1 MNSVSKLS
9 LVVLLACACNRT
21 TVQPSE
27 TPQLAADEGLLAIVM
42 DTDRPVLAVHFVS
55 RDADKQFN
63 LDSAETGTSIQV
75 HRVPAGSYCVRR
87 ITWHV
92 ARGFNGDRHDRGGI
106 LCVDVKPGVLNY
118 PGHMQFGAGE
128 VTWGRSRFRAR
139 YDQRT
144 DAYEDLVRAEY
155 PGLVPLLKG

>member
-1 MNSVSKLS
+1 MKSVSKLS
-9 LVVLLACACNRT
+9 LVVLLACGCNRT

-27 TPQLAADEGLLAIVM
+27 TPQLASDEGLLAIVM
-42 DTDRPVLAVHFVS
+42 DTHRPVLAVHYVS
-55 RDADKQFN
+55 PDDDKQFN
-63 LDSAETGTSIQV
+63 LDSVETGTSIQV
-75 HRVPAGSYCVRR
+75 HRVPAGAYCVRR
-87 ITWHV
+87 ITWQ
-92 ARGFNGDRHDRGGI
+92 AAGFNADRHDRGAI

-128 VTWGRSRFRAR
+128 MTWGKSGFRAR

-155 PGLVPLLKG
+155 PELVPWLEG